1 MKGVTLL
8 VDSRAHGGSRVL
20 SEALP
25 RGVALFLGTF
35 CLLNLVIRFRGA
47 DLDGNLLWIDL
58 RFLPR
63 IVAQP
68 FLLLAAM
75 LLVGFALRPA
85 GSASRRR
92 LTLATLALLALSAV
106 EDTLRF
112 YGLFAHGNIH
122 PAIPIA
128 FSTFVLTALATLG
141 AAVWRR
147 VASSPEPRG
156 VLRLQIAGV
165 FIGCALVFPVLQMF
179 CFGKTD
185 YRRLADAAV
194 VLGARAYADGRPSDA
209 LSDRVRTACGLYKD
223 GLVHKLIFSG
233 GPGDGAISES
243 QAMKRMALKLG
254 VKPED
259 IVLDELGVNTRATV
273 RNTES
278 LFHELHVSRVLVVS
292 HFYHLP
298 RVKLAYH
305 QAGTEVYTVPAR
317 EGYLLRQLPYNMARE
332 IAAFWT
338 YYLRPA
344 A

>member
-1 MKGVTLL
+1 
-8 VDSRAHGGSRVL
+8 
-20 SEALP
+20 
-25 RGVALFLGTF
+25 VALFLGAF
-35 CLLNLVIRFRGA
+35 CLLNLVMRFRGA
-47 DLDGNLLWIDL
+47 DLDANLLWIDL

-63 IVAQP
+63 ILAQP
-68 FLLLAAM
+68 LLLLAAI
-75 LLVGFALRPA
+75 LLVGFALFSA
-85 GSASRRR
+85 GSTWRRQ
-92 LTLATLALLALSAV
+92 LTVATLALLGLSAL
-106 EDTLRF
+106 ENLLNF
-112 YGLFAHGNIH
+112 YRLFALGNIH

-141 AAVWRR
+141 ASVWR
-147 VASSPEPRG
+147 PEPSGLKRPR
-156 VLRLQIAGV
+156 VVKLQIAGV

-185 YRRLADAAV
+185 YRRFADAAV

-209 LSDRVRTACGLYKD
+209 LSDRVRTACGLYKE

-233 GPGDGAISES
+233 GPGDGPVSES

-254 VKPED
+254 VKAED
-259 IVLDELGVNTRATV
+259 IVLDERGVNTRATV
-273 RNTES
+273 RNTEV
-278 LFHELHVSRVLVVS
+278 LFRELHVSRVLVVS

-298 RVKLAYH
+298 RVKMAYH

-317 EGYLLRQLPYNMARE
+317 ESYLLRQLPYNMARE

-344 A
+344 V